1 MMDERIH
8 IEPMTAVWV
17 PQVAA
22 LEPLCFSTPWSE
34 AGVATELENPVSR
47 WFVAVEDGQVRGYA
61 GSHQVMDESEVMNIA
76 TDPAHR
82 RRGIAEALL
91 RHLCAVLAETEAEFI
106 LLEVRESNAPAR
118 ALYEKL
124 GFYQVGKR
132 PHYYSQPDEAGI
144 IMRKELRDEHS
155 GH

>member
-1 MMDERIH
+1 MIEDTIR
-8 IEPMTAVWV
+8 IEPMTAAWV

-34 AGVATELENPVSR
+34 AGVAAELENPVSR
-47 WFVAVEDGQVRGYA
+47 WFVALEDGQVRGYA
-61 GSHQVMDESEVMNIA
+61 GVHQVLDEAEVMNLA
-76 TDPAHR
+76 TDPVHR

-91 RHLCAVLAETEAEFI
+91 RRLFTELTGSGAVFL
-106 LLEVRESNAPAR
+106 LLEVRESNTPAR
-118 ALYEKL
+118 TLYEKL
-124 GFYQVGKR
+124 GFRAVGRR

-144 IMRKELRDEHS
+144 IMRKELQDEHS

>member
-1 MMDERIH
+1 MMDRSLH
-8 IEPMTAVWV
+8 IEPMTAAWV

-34 AGVATELENPVSR
+34 SGIAAELDNPVSH
-47 WFVAVEDGQVRGYA
+47 WYVAVEEGQVRGYA
-61 GSHQVMDESEVMNIA
+61 GGHQVLDEAEVMNIA

-91 RHLCAVLAETEAEFI
+91 RHLCAQLQASGAEFI

-118 ALYEKL
+118 TLYEKL
-124 GFYQVGKR
+124 GFAQVGRR

-144 IMRKELRDEHS
+144 IMRKELRDAHS
-155 GH
+155 CH